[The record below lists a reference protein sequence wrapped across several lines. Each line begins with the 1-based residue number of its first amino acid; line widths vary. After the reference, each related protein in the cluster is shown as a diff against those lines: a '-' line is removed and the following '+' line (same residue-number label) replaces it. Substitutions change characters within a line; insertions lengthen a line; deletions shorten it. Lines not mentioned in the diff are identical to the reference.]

1 MNDKKTKKVTKPAGN
16 VKSYGK
22 LIFVFTILIFV
33 LVIIFIGTSMWQ
45 SGSVRN
51 IIQSFK
57 YKDSYQVVFL
67 TNGQAYF
74 GNITEITNEYIILK
88 DPYSI
93 KVQQA
98 QAGEEGQSTGSEIK
112 LLSIKDEF
120 YEPEGYMLIE
130 KSGILLIEELQ
141 DSSQII
147 NIIENYK

>member
-1 MNDKKTKKVTKPAGN
+1 MDNKKTKKASKPVGT

-22 LIFVFTILIFV
+22 SIFVFTILIFV
-33 LVIIFIGTSMWQ
+33 LVIILIGTSMWQ
-45 SGSVRN
+45 DGSVRN

-93 KVQQA
+93 KVQQT
-98 QAGEEGQSTGSEIK
+98 QADEEGQETSSEIK

-130 KSGILLIEELQ
+130 KSGINYIEELQ